1 MGLNMNTRVVTA
13 HIPNELAEQIDQLSA
28 RLDRPKGW
36 IVKQALTSWVALE
49 AKRYQ
54 LTLEGMADVDAGRLV
69 DHTSIDVWATSL
81 DKPA

>member
-1 MGLNMNTRVVTA
+1 MNTRVVTA

-36 IVKQALTSWVALE
+36 IVKQALTSLTSWVALE
-49 AKRYQ
+49 AKRHQ

-69 DHTSIDVWATSL
+69 DHASIDAWATSL